1 MEQWYYNLDFF
12 RIRGPPHFRVRDS
25 SKQIPAVRLV
35 DDYFISV
42 TNAADAMT
50 QNLVPLEQFFGNIS
64 EKLNES
70 LETENLETE
79 KRAHFCKSFANIKR
93 TLNIRIVYPFIE
105 C

>member
-42 TNAADAMT
+42 TNVADAMT

-70 LETENLETE
+70 LETENARTFLQ
-79 KRAHFCKSFANIKR
+79 KFCDIKR
-93 TLNIRIVYPFIE
+93 TLNIRIIYPFIE